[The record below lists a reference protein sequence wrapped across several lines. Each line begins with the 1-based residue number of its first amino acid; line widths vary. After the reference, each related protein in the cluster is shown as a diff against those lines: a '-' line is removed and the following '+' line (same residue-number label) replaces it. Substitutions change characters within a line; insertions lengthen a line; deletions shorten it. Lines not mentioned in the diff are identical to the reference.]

1 MTAIELRHTTPA
13 MVQNLS
19 DEDLLRLIAE
29 GSNTGMEE
37 MVKRYQ
43 KPIYRFLMRFL
54 DSSEDAEQTTL
65 NVLVRAWEYAPR
77 FQHRSK
83 VSTWLYRIAFNM
95 ARDLFERRKGRPQQI
110 PLLEQTNLGS
120 AGVRDAESEA
130 LQRMEMD
137 EKYQHLQCALKQ
149 LNETD
154 RLLIIL
160 YYFEESSYE
169 EMEAISGF
177 SYKVLKTRLSRA
189 RQRLRAVLEPSS

>member
-1 MTAIELRHTTPA
+1 MTAIELRYTTPA
-13 MVQNLS
+13 MLQTLS
-19 DEDLLRLIAE
+19 DEDVLRLISE
-29 GSNTGMEE
+29 GNSPAMEE
-37 MVKRYQ
+37 MVRRYQ

-54 DSSEDAEQTTL
+54 DSAEDAEQTTL

-77 FQHRSK
+77 FQYRSK

-95 ARDLFERRKGRPQQI
+95 ARDLFERRKSRPQQI

-120 AGVRDAESEA
+120 AGVKNAEDEA
-130 LQRMEMD
+130 LNRMEMD
-137 EKYQHLQCALKQ
+137 DKYHHLQCALKQ
-149 LNETD
+149 LSDAD

-169 EMEAISGF
+169 EMEVISGF

-189 RQRLRAVLEPSS
+189 RQRLRAILEQES

>member
-1 MTAIELRHTTPA
+1 MTAIELRYTTPSTA
-13 MVQNLS
+13 QTLT
-19 DEDLLRLIAE
+19 DEDLLRLVSA
-29 GSNTGMEE
+29 GNNVAMEE
-37 MVKRYQ
+37 LVRRYQ
-43 KPIYRFLMRFL
+43 KPLYRFLLRFF
-54 DSSEDAEQTTL
+54 DSAEDAEQATL

-95 ARDLFERRKGRPQQI
+95 ARDLFERRKSRPQQV
-110 PLLEQTNLGS
+110 PLLEQTNLGA
-120 AGVRDAESEA
+120 AGTKNAETEA
-130 LQRMEMD
+130 LNRMELSD
-137 EKYQHLQCALKQ
+137 QYRNLQCALKQ

-189 RQRLRAVLEPSS
+189 RQRLRALLEQEL

>member
-1 MTAIELRHTTPA
+1 MTAIELRYTTPTA
-13 MVQNLS
+13 VQSLS
-19 DEDLLRLIAE
+19 DEDLLRAVAE
-29 GSNTGMEE
+29 GSNAGMEE
-37 MVKRYQ
+37 LVKRYQ

-54 DSSEDAEQTTL
+54 DSMEDAEQTTL

-77 FQHRSK
+77 FQYRSK

-95 ARDLFERRKGRPQQI
+95 ARDMFEKRKARPQHI
-110 PLLEQTNLGS
+110 PLLEQTNLGD
-120 AGVRDAESEA
+120 AGTRNAESEA
-130 LQRMEMD
+130 LHRMEMD
-137 EKYQHLQCALKQ
+137 DKYSHLQSALKQ
-149 LNETD
+149 LNESD

-189 RQRLRAVLEPSS
+189 RQRLRAILEQAS

>member
-1 MTAIELRHTTPA
+1 MTAIELRYTTPA
-13 MVQNLS
+13 MLQTLS
-19 DEDLLRLIAE
+19 DEDVLRLISE
-29 GSNTGMEE
+29 GNSPAMEE
-37 MVKRYQ
+37 MVRRYQ

-54 DSSEDAEQTTL
+54 DSAEDAEQTTL

-77 FQHRSK
+77 FQYRSK

-95 ARDLFERRKGRPQQI
+95 ARDLFERRKSRPPQI

-120 AGVRDAESEA
+120 AGVKNAEDEA
-130 LQRMEMD
+130 LNRMEMD
-137 EKYQHLQCALKQ
+137 DKYHHLQCALKQ
-149 LNETD
+149 LSDAD

-169 EMEAISGF
+169 EMEVISGF

-189 RQRLRAVLEPSS
+189 RQRLRAILEQES

>member
-1 MTAIELRHTTPA
+1 MTAIELRYTTPA
-13 MVQNLS
+13 MLQTLS
-19 DEDLLRLIAE
+19 DEDVLRLISE
-29 GSNTGMEE
+29 GNSPAMEE
-37 MVKRYQ
+37 MVRRYQ

-54 DSSEDAEQTTL
+54 DSAEDAEQTTL

-77 FQHRSK
+77 FQYRSK

-95 ARDLFERRKGRPQQI
+95 ARDLFERRKSRPQQI

-120 AGVRDAESEA
+120 AGVKNAEDEA
-130 LQRMEMD
+130 LNRMEMD
-137 EKYQHLQCALKQ
+137 DKYHHLQCALKQ
-149 LNETD
+149 LSDAD

-169 EMEAISGF
+169 EMEIISGF

-189 RQRLRAVLEPSS
+189 RQRLRAILEQES

>member
-1 MTAIELRHTTPA
+1 
-13 MVQNLS
+13 
-19 DEDLLRLIAE
+19 
-29 GSNTGMEE
+29 MEE
-37 MVKRYQ
+37 MVRRYQ

-54 DSSEDAEQTTL
+54 DSAEDAEQTTL

-77 FQHRSK
+77 FQYRSK

-95 ARDLFERRKGRPQQI
+95 ARDLFERRKSRPPQI

-120 AGVRDAESEA
+120 AGVKNAEDEA
-130 LQRMEMD
+130 LNRMEMD
-137 EKYQHLQCALKQ
+137 DKYHHLQCALKQ
-149 LNETD
+149 LSDAD

-169 EMEAISGF
+169 EMEVISGF

-189 RQRLRAVLEPSS
+189 RQRLRAILEQES

>member
-1 MTAIELRHTTPA
+1 MTAIELRYTTPSTA
-13 MVQNLS
+13 QTLT
-19 DEDLLRLIAE
+19 DEDLLRLVSA
-29 GSNTGMEE
+29 GNNVAMEE
-37 MVKRYQ
+37 LVRRYQ
-43 KPIYRFLMRFL
+43 KPLYRFLLRFL
-54 DSSEDAEQTTL
+54 DSAEDAEQATL

-95 ARDLFERRKGRPQQI
+95 ARDLFERRKSRPQQV
-110 PLLEQTNLGS
+110 PLLEQTNLGA
-120 AGVRDAESEA
+120 AGTKNAETEA
-130 LQRMEMD
+130 LNRMELSD
-137 EKYQHLQCALKQ
+137 QYRNLQCALKQ

-189 RQRLRAVLEPSS
+189 RQRLRALLEQEL